1 MKKLSFAALLLLAA
15 LLAACSQQTP
25 SRAERSKPRVSVTSE
40 NVQLRRVPAPNADI
54 TPEGKLRIDD
64 IEIPL
69 DDTKRA
75 QLQQLFGHLQM
86 LRQAALAD
94 APADPDMQ
102 PITVQ
107 SNPQVDAL
115 RDAAMADIPP
125 LQPYRESFTKLQA
138 ERR

>member
-1 MKKLSFAALLLLAA
+1 MKRLSLAALLMLTA
-15 LLAACSQQTP
+15 LLAACGQQSA

-86 LRQAALAD
+86 LRQAALAEA
-94 APADPDMQ
+94 APDPDMK
-102 PITVQ
+102 PLPLQ

-115 RDAAMADIPP
+115 RDAVLGQIAP
-125 LQPYRESFTKLQA
+125 LQAYRDSFTRLQA

>member
-1 MKKLSFAALLLLAA
+1 MKKLSLAALLLLAG
-15 LLAACSQQTP
+15 LLAACGQQSA

-54 TPEGKLRIDD
+54 TPEGRLRIDD

-69 DDTKRA
+69 DPAARA

-86 LRQAALAD
+86 LRQAAVAE
-94 APADPDMQ
+94 APADPDMKAL
-102 PITVQ
+102 PLQ
-107 SNPQVDAL
+107 SNPQVQSL
-115 RDAAMADIPP
+115 QTQLLQQIPA
-125 LQPYRESFTKLQA
+125 LQPYRESFGNLQA